1 MRNSMPAAEPQ
12 SRADDEVTMSRLEI
26 AVPARV
32 GPGRAAAVLGPGRAA
47 WLGDA
52 VAEAS
57 GGGERH
63 LVDLELRVSDRL
75 PRVAFRKAALV
86 EVGTLRHETERA
98 ALQMDI
104 SWRAAGMSPIFPVFA
119 GTLTWAG
126 SELRVAGRY
135 APPGGSAGVVAD
147 RLVLHVAA
155 RGTARRL
162 LEKIAEVMERGA
174 A

>member
-1 MRNSMPAAEPQ
+1 MMAAKHQ
-12 SRADDEVTMSRLEI
+12 LRADDEMAISRLEV
-26 AVPARV
+26 AVPVRV
-32 GPGRAAAVLGPGRAA
+32 DPTRAAAVLGPERAE

-52 VAEAS
+52 VAEVS

-86 EVGTLRHETERA
+86 DVGTLRHETERA

-104 SWRAAGMSPIFPVFA
+104 SWRAAGMSPLFPVFA

-135 APPGGSAGVVAD
+135 APPGGNVGVVAD
-147 RLVLHVAA
+147 RLVLHIAA